1 MLNKEELVRMLV
13 ESANGCEVKFRK
25 IDGSERIMWCTLNDS
40 LIPKQD
46 EKPKSDKP
54 KKKQGMS
61 ESKDHVIVWDLEK
74 GAWRS
79 FRCDSIL
86 RFSRDRSVVQK

>member
-1 MLNKEELVRMLV
+1 
-13 ESANGCEVKFRK
+13 
-25 IDGSERIMWCTLNDS
+25 MWCTLNDS

-61 ESKDHVIVWDLEK
+61 ESKDHVIVWDLE
-74 GAWRS
+74 GRMA
-79 FRCDSIL
+79 FL
-86 RFSRDRSVVQK
+86 PL